1 MTRKS
6 VTAVLLVACFVLL
19 ACAAFAFFS
28 GDNVKPVISFSSGI
42 LNYSAGED
50 ESILLSNV
58 TASDNHDGDI
68 TSLIRIANIVPL
80 ADGRRASV
88 SYVVKDS
95 NNNTATA
102 SQIVNYTSDAEDGTA
117 EGQAADSK
125 IVTESKGSVSGAA
138 DSFSTSYAT
147 GASGASGTSG
157 AANVSGTSG
166 TANASGA
173 ASTSSAS
180 GTSEGSVPPEVSDIS
195 GTASVGAAESLSAA
209 ASSGNAAAASGSP
222 TLVLSRTTETIG
234 VNDTFSYENYIQSIT
249 DDTDSKISLY
259 KNIQISGDYKT
270 KKAGTYDLAFY
281 VKDSAGNKSNVVNFT
296 LIRR

>member
-125 IVTESKGSVSGAA
+125 TVTESKGSVSGAA